1 MLRYLLR
8 RLIWLMLVILAVSLI
23 TFVLMHQIPGGP
35 FDREKTLPAAIIANL
50 EATYN
55 LNAPLHEQYLLYM
68 SEAFIPRIRTDAELR
83 ATNTDYL
90 INIPLPGDT
99 ALRWMNF
106 GPSYASRTRNVN
118 AIFREN
124 LPVSAQL
131 GIAAILLASAVGIPL
146 GILAA
151 VRRDTPIDFVSMSVA
166 ILGVSIPSI
175 TLGPLLRYVFGVNLK
190 WLPPT
195 GWGGIEY
202 LILPAITLGLGS
214 SAVLAR
220 LTRASLLQVLNED
233 FIRTARAKGL
243 YERQVIL
250 GHGLRNSL
258 IPVVTIFGP
267 FFAGVVTGTFA
278 VEQIFAIPG
287 MGRYFITSVNGRD
300 YPVIM
305 GTILLYA
312 FILVLAN
319 FVVDFVYALLDPRI
333 RY

>member
-1 MLRYLLR
+1 MARYLFGRVL
-8 RLIWLMLVILAVSLI
+8 WLMAVMLAVSLI
-23 TFVLMHQIPGGP
+23 TFILMHQIPGGP

-55 LNAPLHEQYLLYM
+55 LDAPLWEQYLLYM
-68 SEAFIPRIRTDAELR
+68 GEAFIPRIRTDAEIR
-83 ATNTDYL
+83 AANVDYL
-90 INIPLPGDT
+90 INIPLGGDA

-118 AIFREN
+118 SIFREN

-131 GIAAILLASAVGIPL
+131 GIAAILIASAIGIPL

-151 VRRDTPIDFVSMSVA
+151 IRRHSPVDFVSMSVA

-175 TLGPLLRYVFGVNLK
+175 TLGPLLRYTFGVNLK

-195 GWGGIEY
+195 GWGSLEQV
-202 LILPAITLGLGS
+202 ILPAITLGFGS
-214 SAVLAR
+214 SALLAR

-233 FIRTARAKGL
+233 FIRTARSKGL
-243 YERQVIL
+243 HERRVIL
-250 GHGLRNSL
+250 WHGLRNSL

-287 MGRYFITSVNGRD
+287 MGRYFITSVNARD

-312 FILVLAN
+312 FILVVAN
-319 FVVDFVYALLDPRI
+319 FVVDLVYAWLDPRI